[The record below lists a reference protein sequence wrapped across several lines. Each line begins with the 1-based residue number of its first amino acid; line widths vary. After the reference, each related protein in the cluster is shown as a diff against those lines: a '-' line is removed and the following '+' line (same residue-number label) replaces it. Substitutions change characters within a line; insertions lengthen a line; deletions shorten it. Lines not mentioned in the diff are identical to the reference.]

1 MCREIGTL
9 HLFFKKNLQLYYTFV
24 VWDAMKQ
31 IDNGRA
37 GVGKTEYLLNCKE
50 NAEFWIYLWLE
61 NPCFD
66 FNFPLWT

>member
-1 MCREIGTL
+1 M
-9 HLFFKKNLQLYYTFV
+9 LYDTFV
-24 VWDAMKQ
+24 VRDAMKQ

-50 NAEFWIYLWLE
+50 NTEFRIYLWLE
-61 NPCFD
+61 NLCFD